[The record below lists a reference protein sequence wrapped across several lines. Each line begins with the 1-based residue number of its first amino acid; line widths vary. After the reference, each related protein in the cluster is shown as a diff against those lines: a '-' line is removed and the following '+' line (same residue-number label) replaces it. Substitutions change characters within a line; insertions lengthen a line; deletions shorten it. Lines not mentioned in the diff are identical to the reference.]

1 MSLQQL
7 HTTYQK
13 YLKNPDSP
21 ASSHRDL
28 VNVAQTLLIEDRPS
42 KHFDNIIMDIIIAN
56 VKSNSFDVEKALL
69 ALSYLELYATL
80 LYRYPWKT
88 EYWTI
93 THHCGFYRTMLDPC
107 LIGADKI
114 LEKFGYRTI
123 HGESFQLNAKPDSA
137 CLLKMS
143 VQCLLAYSE
152 YKIVSKACESAQSTD
167 YETALLM
174 HLESGGSSKQL
185 AEKLRS
191 ESNEVLSKST
201 ESSLSSEYSR
211 CLPESYHG
219 NDTNSPSLVSKR
231 APPPYSSHTLGRSL
245 SNSNKYENFDKYS
258 YTVQHSPKILANSFF
273 SCQQQEK
280 FQIHKNKRPLCLQT
294 DGCSDNEYL
303 LHTSA
308 QNCFSGASPMYEKHV
323 SSPPYMATNNYVMD
337 SSLATSPYK
346 VESTYRDSAYGSSYD
361 APSLNIQSHSS
372 NSRPRQPMEHSLGK
386 TYDDYN
392 GCSKAFERNTPSP
405 QSPVADLTMDYQ
417 SKLNFSS
424 NDSLSSENEWSCG
437 KCTVKNPSSL
447 SVCYLC
453 ETSRYA
459 VSNMATTQQM
469 NHKQSGE
476 RVCENCTLKN
486 AVTAR
491 KCSACG
497 HHFKGY
503 HTSV

>member
-1 MSLQQL
+1 
-7 HTTYQK
+7 
-13 YLKNPDSP
+13 
-21 ASSHRDL
+21 
-28 VNVAQTLLIEDRPS
+28 
-42 KHFDNIIMDIIIAN
+42 
-56 VKSNSFDVEKALL
+56 
-69 ALSYLELYATL
+69 
-80 LYRYPWKT
+80 
-88 EYWTI
+88 
-93 THHCGFYRTMLDPC
+93 MLDPC

-114 LEKFGYRTI
+114 LERLGYRTI
-123 HGESFQLNAKPDSA
+123 QRESFQLNAKPDLT
-137 CLLKMS
+137 CLFKMS
-143 VQCLLAYSE
+143 IQCLLAYSE

-167 YETALLM
+167 YETALLK

-185 AEKLRS
+185 AEKLRA
-191 ESNEVLSKST
+191 ESNEILTRSVDL
-201 ESSLSSEYSR
+201 SLSSEYSR

-219 NDTNSPSLVSKR
+219 NDSNSPSLVTKR
-231 APPPYSSHTLGRSL
+231 APPPPPYSSHTVGRTL

-258 YTVQHSPKILANSFF
+258 HTVQHSPKILANSYY

-294 DGCSDNEYL
+294 DSCSDNEYL

-308 QNCFSGASPMYEKHV
+308 QNCFSGASPIYEKHV
-323 SSPPYMATNNYVMD
+323 SSPPYIATNNYVMD
-337 SSLATSPYK
+337 SSPAVSPYK
-346 VESTYRDSAYGSSYD
+346 VESTYRDSAYVSSYD

-372 NSRPRQPMEHSLGK
+372 SSSSSRPRQPMEHSLGK
-386 TYDDYN
+386 AYDDYN

-424 NDSLSSENEWSCG
+424 NDSISSENEWSCS
-437 KCTVKNPSSL
+437 KCTVKNRNSL
-447 SVCYLC
+447 SVCHLC
-453 ETSRYA
+453 ENSRYA
-459 VSNMATTQQM
+459 VPSTVTQQM

-476 RVCENCTLKN
+476 RVCENCMLKN

-491 KCSACG
+491 KCSVCG